1 MHPQLQVVADEYRSA
16 QGRLHELARVVPAE
30 RWGRRTDPD
39 RWSVAEC
46 VAHLNLTS
54 TAYLPL
60 LREAVD
66 RARALNA
73 PAPGRYRRDPVG
85 WLLWKTMGPPVRV
98 RTKTI
103 ARSRYGRLIFDRHE
117 PPFVS

>member
-1 MHPQLQVVADEYRSA
+1 VHPQFELIAEEYQSA
-16 QGRLHELARVVPAE
+16 QRRLHELACAVPVE

-54 TAYLPL
+54 TAYPPL

-73 PAPGRYRRDPVG
+73 SAPGRYRRDPVG

-103 ARSRYGRLIFDRHE
+103 ARSRCGRLIFDRDE